1 MKHFNFFFLG
11 KKKRATAA
19 KNCAW
24 CGHDCGNNNGLSIN
38 LCFLL
43 NERAQILAKLDL
55 GSHIYIYDTTFLFG
69 LIELHY
75 FCLFL
80 KENDLDA
87 FRCNAT
93 LPNSSTMSSFYNE
106 ATSISICPYRSL

>member
-19 KNCAW
+19 KICAW

-38 LCFLL
+38 LCCLL

-55 GSHIYIYDTTFLFG
+55 GGGQPYIYIRYYFSFCFDRIALFLFVFKG
-69 LIELHY
+69 
-75 FCLFL
+75 
-80 KENDLDA
+80 K
-87 FRCNAT
+87 
-93 LPNSSTMSSFYNE
+93 
-106 ATSISICPYRSL
+106 